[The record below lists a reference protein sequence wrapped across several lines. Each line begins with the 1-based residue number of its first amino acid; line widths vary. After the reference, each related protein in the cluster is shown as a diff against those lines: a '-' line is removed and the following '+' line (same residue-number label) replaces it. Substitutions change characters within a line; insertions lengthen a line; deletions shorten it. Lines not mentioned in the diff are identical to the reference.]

1 MSEAKASHA
10 KVTQKELNEK
20 FDGLKTILK
29 NIKSAG
35 GKNLYEHLQEVFQTL
50 ILHYPE
56 SALEKIEEV
65 SFLIKHGDKLKLEDY
80 LRTSDM
86 RNYAAVCEQMRDYIA
101 HMQDKFP
108 KVKRAAAGEDEEGGE
123 EEAVAE
129 PVNAVPD
136 LLDDASSLW
145 QWAGVGFGQQELYR
159 L

>member
-1 MSEAKASHA
+1 MSEAKVGAA

-50 ILHYPE
+50 ILHYPD

-86 RNYAAVCEQMRDYIA
+86 RNYSAVCEQMRDYIA
-101 HMQDKFP
+101 TMQDKFP
-108 KVKRAAAGEDEEGGE
+108 RKKQAAGEDEEGGDG
-123 EEAVAE
+123 EEAAE
-129 PVNAVPD
+129 AVNAVPD

-145 QWAGVGFGQQELYR
+145 QWAGVGFGTQELYR